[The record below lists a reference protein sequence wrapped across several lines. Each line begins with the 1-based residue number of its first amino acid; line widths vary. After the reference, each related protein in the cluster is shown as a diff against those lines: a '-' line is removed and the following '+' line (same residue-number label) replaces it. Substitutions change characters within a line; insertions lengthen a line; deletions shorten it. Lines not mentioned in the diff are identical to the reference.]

1 MKNQKSKKIMR
12 LILIFSITVALHVSS
27 VYSQNIDT
35 LKSTQIDSF
44 TPAMFSG
51 GNEALTKFII
61 KNLRYPKSAIIQKIE
76 GLIYIEILIES
87 DGRISRSTLLNQ
99 LNPELEKEAI
109 RIIEK
114 MPKWIPAIKNNQ
126 KIRSS
131 IILPIRF
138 TIPKSTDEQW
148 VLEILND
155 TISKKQEKESPQ

>member
-1 MKNQKSKKIMR
+1 MR

-155 TISKKQEKESPQ
+155 TISKK

>member
-1 MKNQKSKKIMR
+1 MR
-12 LILIFSITVALHVSS
+12 LILIFSITVTLYVSF
-27 VYSQNIDT
+27 VYSQDTDT
-35 LKSTQIDSF
+35 LKSIRTDSF
-44 TPAMFSG
+44 TPAMFPG
-51 GNEALTKFII
+51 GNDALTQFII
-61 KNLRYPKSAIIQKIE
+61 KNLRYPKSAIIQKTE
-76 GLIYIEILIES
+76 GLIQLEILIES
-87 DGRISRSTLLNQ
+87 DGRISKYTLLNH

-148 VLEILND
+148 VLEILKD
-155 TISKKQEKESPQ
+155 TISKKQEKESPQE